1 MEPIRDTKTHVKG
14 SRRDNTDQILPV
26 LPPSLDYPREITPPA
41 TLPANKRAALDLA
54 IIGVLADG
62 GLRRSEAA
70 ALTWGDIE

>member
-1 MEPIRDTKTHVKG
+1 MKG

-62 GLRRSEAA
+62 GPRPPP
-70 ALTWGDIE
+70 